1 MNIHQLRL
9 SEEPFVA
16 IASGHKTVESRLYDE
31 KRRKIQL
38 GDQIMFINR
47 TNPKQTVTATV
58 VGLLRYATFHDLFSH
73 NDPLKFGGESA
84 EWLERQIDEFYS
96 TADQERYGVLGIEF
110 EYESQ

>member
-16 IASGHKTVESRLYDE
+16 IASGYKTIESRLYDE

-38 GDQIMFINR
+38 GDRIIF
-47 TNPKQTVTATV
+47 TNVDNPSQTVTATV

-73 NDPLKFGGESA
+73 NDPRKFGGESV
-84 EWLERQIDEFYS
+84 EWLERQMNEFYS
-96 TADQERYGVLGIEF
+96 LDEQLQESVVGIEF
-110 EYESQ
+110 VLVS

>member
-9 SEEPFVA
+9 SEEPFAA

-38 GDQIMFINR
+38 GDRIIFANSQ
-47 TNPKQTVTATV
+47 NPSQTIAVTV

-73 NDPLKFGGESA
+73 NDPRKFGGESV
-84 EWLERQIDEFYS
+84 EWLERQMNEFYS
-96 TADQERYGVLGIEF
+96 LDEQLQKSVVGIEF
-110 EYESQ
+110 VLVP

>member
-1 MNIHQLRL
+1 MTTHKLNLHP
-9 SEEPFVA
+9 EPFAA
-16 IASGHKTVESRLYDE
+16 IVSGRKTIESQLYDE

-73 NDPLKFGGESA
+73 NDPSKFGGESV
-84 EWLERQIDEFYS
+84 EWLVCQMNEFYS
-96 TADQERYGVLGIEF
+96 LDEQLQESVVGIEF
-110 EYESQ
+110 VLVP